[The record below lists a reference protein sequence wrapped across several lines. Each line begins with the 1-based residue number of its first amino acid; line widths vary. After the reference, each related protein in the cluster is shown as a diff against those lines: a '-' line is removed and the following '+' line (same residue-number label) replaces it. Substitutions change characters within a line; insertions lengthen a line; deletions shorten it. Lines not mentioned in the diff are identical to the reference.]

1 MLLIINNSNR
11 NQEIKEFVL
20 EQEKKLELASVLN
33 GKKIKTSKCSKGKFP
48 LYVTDKLLK
57 LLRNHNIPYINILSL
72 EDLLNVI
79 EQKIKITGIII
90 GGSELRLSTGKVPKR
105 LLLPCELALKHFKHL
120 PIYGICFGF
129 QMINQ
134 YFGGKIDKLLEYV
147 KADKYVSFCRL
158 KSLYDG
164 KNINNA
170 KNIDNGK
177 NKPKSKSNTKI
188 VVTQNIFKNNNGIY
202 KFLHG
207 DCLESLGKDLVV
219 TAKSNDGII
228 YAIKHKKLPIYGS
241 QFHPEL
247 SGEIGEN
254 ILTNFFGLCG
264 Y

>member
-11 NQEIKEFVL
+11 NQEIKEFVV
-20 EQEKKLELASVLN
+20 EQEKKLELESMLS
-33 GKKIKTSKCSKGKFP
+33 GKKYKTSKCSNSKYP
-48 LYVTDKLLK
+48 LYVTDKLLR
-57 LLRNHNIPYINILSL
+57 LLRKYSIPYINILSL

-79 EQKIKITGIII
+79 EQKINITGVII
-90 GGSELRLSTGKVPKR
+90 GGSELRLSTGKVPRR
-105 LLLPCELALKHFKHL
+105 LLLPSELALKHFKHL

-129 QMINQ
+129 QIINQ
-134 YFGGKIDKLLEYV
+134 HFGGKIEKLLEYV

-164 KNINNA
+164 KNINNS
-170 KNIDNGK
+170 K
-177 NKPKSKSNTKI
+177 NKYKSNTKL
-188 VVTQNIFKNNNGIY
+188 VVTPNIFKNNSGIY

-207 DCLESLGKDLVV
+207 DCLETLGKDLVV
-219 TAKSNDGII
+219 TTKSNDGII